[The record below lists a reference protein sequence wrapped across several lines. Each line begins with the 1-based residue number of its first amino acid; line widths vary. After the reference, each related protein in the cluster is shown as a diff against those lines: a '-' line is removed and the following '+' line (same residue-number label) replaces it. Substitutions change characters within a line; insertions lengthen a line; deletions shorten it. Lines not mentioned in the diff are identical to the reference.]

1 MTRQNTLTKSEES
14 KDSPIRRA
22 NSNQSH
28 IGE

>member
-1 MTRQNTLTKSEES
+1 MTRQNTLTKSEEI

-28 IGE
+28 IG